1 MNSIFARFGLGRA
14 SHVVPMEEAGIVLTG
29 AKYANGGEARA
40 QLRIGAS
47 GAEDGQRI
55 VLRAN
60 GEGEATEAP
69 AQ

>member
-1 MNSIFARFGLGRA
+1 
-14 SHVVPMEEAGIVLTG
+14 MEEAGIVLTG